1 MFLCYKLRIYAE
13 NMNMTFQNRVKNEMK
28 LKNWIVKELSAVT
41 GISKRTLDQYLGVRE
56 SLPSADNA
64 VKIAKALGVT
74 VEYLVTGETA
84 GTGTLAP
91 DVRSIVEKLEVL
103 DAADRAAV
111 DGLIDSLALR
121 YMKNSTE
128 KAGSA

>member
-13 NMNMTFQNRVKNEMK
+13 NMNMTFQNRVKKEMK
-28 LKNWIVKELSAVT
+28 LKNWIMKELASRSEV
-41 GISKRTLDQYLGVRE
+41 SSRTIEKYLGARE
-56 SLPSADNA
+56 SIPTADNA

-84 GTGTLAP
+84 GTGTLAT
-91 DVRSIVEKLEVL
+91 DIRSIVEKLEVL

-111 DGLIDSLALR
+111 EGLIDSLALR